1 MGPPFSGLIYDLAF
15 RFFSSLLTP
24 IPYLLFKSLLCDNV
38 GLHQT
43 PFFFYTFFI
52 IV

>member
-24 IPYLLFKSLLCDNV
+24 IPYLLLRSLLYNDAN
-38 GLHQT
+38 LRRPLSFFM
-43 PFFFYTFFI
+43 PFL
-52 IV
+52 